1 MSRKGTEQTMKYML
15 KKIITLIITLLLVS
29 MVTFVAFSVIPG
41 DIATTKLGPSA
52 TPERVEAL
60 REEMG
65 LNKPLPERYLSWL
78 KGALSGDFGESY
90 QYDGVPVSSL
100 LNQRLPVTVLLA
112 VMSFIIILVLAIPLG
127 IVSARKEGT
136 WIDTLINMLT
146 QITMAIPAFFLGMI
160 ITFFFGLILKFFQ
173 PGKFVM
179 PQENLGRCLQYLI
192 FPAIA
197 IAIPKIAM
205 VVKFLRNSVL
215 SEVKKDYVRT
225 AYSKGNRTKKV
236 LYIHVFQ
243 NALIP
248 VITFIAMVAAE
259 ILAGSIVVGQVF
271 NVTGMGRLLVT
282 AITNRDYPIV
292 QAVVLYITV
301 LVIVINFIVDMLY
314 QFVDPRVRTE

>member
-1 MSRKGTEQTMKYML
+1 MI
-15 KKIITLIITLLLVS
+15 KKITTLIITLLLVS
-29 MVTFVAFSVIPG
+29 VVTFVAFSVIPG
-41 DIATTKLGPSA
+41 DPALAKLGTYA

-65 LNKPLPERYLSWL
+65 LNKSLPERYIDWL
-78 KGALSGDFGESY
+78 QGALHGDFGESY
-90 QYDGVPVSSL
+90 QYAGNAVSDL
-100 LNQRLPVTVLLA
+100 INQRLQVTALLA
-112 VMSFIIILVLAIPLG
+112 VMAFIIILVISIPLG
-127 IVSARKEGT
+127 IISARKEGT
-136 WIDTLINMLT
+136 WVDVFINLFT
-146 QITMAIPAFFLGMI
+146 QVTMAIPAFFLGMI
-160 ITFFFGLILKFFQ
+160 LTYFFGLMLKFFQ

-179 PQENLGRCLQYLI
+179 PQENFGACIRYLF

-236 LYIHVFQ
+236 LYTHVFQ

-259 ILAGSIVVGQVF
+259 ILAGSIVVEQVF
-271 NVTGMGRLLVT
+271 SVTGMGRLLVT
-282 AITNRDYPIV
+282 AISNRDYPIV
-292 QAVVLYITV
+292 QAVVLYIT
-301 LVIVINFIVDMLY
+301 LIVIVINFIVDILY

>member
-1 MSRKGTEQTMKYML
+1 MKYML
-15 KKIITLIITLLLVS
+15 KKITTLIITLLLVS
-29 MVTFVAFSVIPG
+29 VVTFVAFSVIPG
-41 DIATTKLGPSA
+41 DPALAKLGTYA

-65 LNKPLPERYLSWL
+65 LNKSLPERYVDWLS
-78 KGALSGDFGESY
+78 GAVRGDFGESY
-90 QYDGVPVSSL
+90 QYAGTPVSEL
-100 LNQRLPVTVLLA
+100 INQRLQVTAILA
-112 VMSFIIILVLAIPLG
+112 VMAFIIILVISIPMG

-136 WIDTLINMLT
+136 WIDVFINLFT
-146 QITMAIPAFFLGMI
+146 QVTMAIPAFFLGMI
-160 ITFFFGLILKFFQ
+160 LTYFFGLTFKFFQ

-179 PQENLGRCLQYLI
+179 LTWPLEENLGSCIRYLI

-259 ILAGSIVVGQVF
+259 ILAGSIVVEQVF
-271 NVTGMGRLLVT
+271 SVTGMGRLLVT
-282 AITNRDYPIV
+282 AISNRDYPIV

-301 LVIVINFIVDMLY
+301 IVIIINFIVDILY

>member
-1 MSRKGTEQTMKYML
+1 MKYMI
-15 KKIITLIITLLLVS
+15 KKITTLIITLLLVS
-29 MVTFVAFSVIPG
+29 VVTFVAFSVIPG
-41 DIATTKLGPSA
+41 DPALAKLGTYA
-52 TPERVEAL
+52 TPERVEVL

-65 LNKPLPERYLSWL
+65 LNKSLPERYIDWL
-78 KGALSGDFGESY
+78 QGALHGDFGESY
-90 QYDGVPVSSL
+90 QYAGNAVSDL
-100 LNQRLPVTVLLA
+100 INQRLQVTALLA
-112 VMSFIIILVLAIPLG
+112 VMAFIIILVISIPLG
-127 IVSARKEGT
+127 IISARKEGT
-136 WIDTLINMLT
+136 WVDVLINLFT
-146 QITMAIPAFFLGMI
+146 QVTMAIPAFFLGMI
-160 ITFFFGLILKFFQ
+160 LTYFFGLMLKFFQ

-179 PQENLGRCLQYLI
+179 PQENFGACIRYLF

-236 LYIHVFQ
+236 LYTHVFQ

-259 ILAGSIVVGQVF
+259 ILAGSIVVEQVF
-271 NVTGMGRLLVT
+271 SVTGMGRLLVT
-282 AITNRDYPIV
+282 AISNRDYPIV
-292 QAVVLYITV
+292 QAVVLYIT
-301 LVIVINFIVDMLY
+301 LIVIVINFIVDILY

>member
-1 MSRKGTEQTMKYML
+1 MKYMI
-15 KKIITLIITLLLVS
+15 KKITTLIITLLLVS
-29 MVTFVAFSVIPG
+29 VVTFVAFSVIPG
-41 DIATTKLGPSA
+41 DPALAKLGTYA

-65 LNKPLPERYLSWL
+65 LNKSLPERYIDWL
-78 KGALSGDFGESY
+78 QGALHGDFGESY
-90 QYDGVPVSSL
+90 QYAGNAVSDL
-100 LNQRLPVTVLLA
+100 INQRLQVTALLA
-112 VMSFIIILVLAIPLG
+112 VMAFIIILVISIPLG
-127 IVSARKEGT
+127 IISARKEGT
-136 WIDTLINMLT
+136 WVDVLINLFT
-146 QITMAIPAFFLGMI
+146 QVTMAIPAFFLGMI
-160 ITFFFGLILKFFQ
+160 LTYFFGLTLKFFQ

-179 PQENLGRCLQYLI
+179 PQENFGACIRYLF

-236 LYIHVFQ
+236 LYTHVFQ

-259 ILAGSIVVGQVF
+259 ILAGSIVVEQVF
-271 NVTGMGRLLVT
+271 SVTGMGRLLVT
-282 AITNRDYPIV
+282 AISNRDYPIV
-292 QAVVLYITV
+292 QAVVLYIT
-301 LVIVINFIVDMLY
+301 LIVIVINFIVDILY

>member
-1 MSRKGTEQTMKYML
+1 MKYMI
-15 KKIITLIITLLLVS
+15 KKITTLIITLLLVS
-29 MVTFVAFSVIPG
+29 VVTFVAFSVIPG
-41 DIATTKLGPSA
+41 DSALAKLGTYA

-65 LNKPLPERYLSWL
+65 LNKSLPERYVDWL
-78 KGALSGDFGESY
+78 QGALHGDFGESY
-90 QYDGVPVSSL
+90 QYAGNAVSDL
-100 LNQRLPVTVLLA
+100 INQRLQVTVLLA
-112 VMSFIIILVLAIPLG
+112 VMAFIIILVISIPLG
-127 IVSARKEGT
+127 IISARKEGT
-136 WIDTLINMLT
+136 WIDVFINLFT
-146 QITMAIPAFFLGMI
+146 QVTMAIPAFFLGMI
-160 ITFFFGLILKFFQ
+160 LTYFFGLTLKFFQ

-179 PQENLGRCLQYLI
+179 PQEDFGACIRYLF

-259 ILAGSIVVGQVF
+259 ILAGSIVVEQVF
-271 NVTGMGRLLVT
+271 SVTGMGRLLVT
-282 AITNRDYPIV
+282 AISKRDYPIV
-292 QAVVLYITV
+292 QAVVLYIT
-301 LVIVINFIVDMLY
+301 LIVIIINFIVDILY